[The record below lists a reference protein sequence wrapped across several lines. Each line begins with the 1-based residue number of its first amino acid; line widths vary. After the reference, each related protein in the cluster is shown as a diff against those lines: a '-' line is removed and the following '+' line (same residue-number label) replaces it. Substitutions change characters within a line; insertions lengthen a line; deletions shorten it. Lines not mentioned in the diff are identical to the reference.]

1 MHFFVLVG
9 RKVVLHLASP
19 VFVAAPPPHLGVM
32 QDHGERRTSHRRTR
46 ASEPP
51 QRSHGG
57 FVDRFR
63 LSMNVSGGETTQ
75 RPIGNPLRRWSPSP
89 IKDPESNRHGV
100 PMAAGSGRAAPSSS
114 PLGPERLSPVL
125 QPDDGGRRASAS
137 KKTQPPPRRLT
148 EPVRKVGSPASL
160 ARRDLP
166 AASPR
171 QQPRSV
177 AASPPRPVGS
187 SPERRK
193 PQAEPTLKVG
203 IVLMT
208 RKPHRF
214 DFWLRYHRSI
224 GITRVFVHVEDT
236 PELLALLETAEFA
249 DFVTVT
255 AGSDRSEDTH
265 KPKSENNY
273 YTLMERQE
281 RHVRA
286 SVLEARKR
294 DIDWR
299 VRAT

>member
-1 MHFFVLVG
+1 MDHA
-9 RKVVLHLASP
+9 RRTPQRAE
-19 VFVAAPPPHLGVM
+19 PPP
-32 QDHGERRTSHRRTR
+32 
-46 ASEPP
+46 
-51 QRSHGG
+51 RSQSG

-63 LSMNVSGGETTQ
+63 LSMNVSGEPGQ

-89 IKDPESNRHGV
+89 VKEPETSRH
-100 PMAAGSGRAAPSSS
+100 AAPTAVGGAVRAVPTSS
-114 PLGPERLSPVL
+114 PLGPERLSPV
-125 QPDDGGRRASAS
+125 PDERRSAS
-137 KKTQPPPRRLT
+137 STKKTQPPPRRLT
-148 EPVRKVGSPASL
+148 EPVRRVGSPASL

-187 SPERRK
+187 SPSPERRK
-193 PQAEPTLKVG
+193 PPAEPALKVG

-224 GITRVFVHVEDT
+224 GISRVFVHVEDT
-236 PELLALLETAEFA
+236 PELLALLETPEFS